1 MKSIITDMCVL
12 VAVWLCGCG
21 CGSGSGCVSV
31 CLCVCVSVW
40 LCVPLWLWLCVLDTC
55 SLHSHACLSTS
66 VPGIRTQI
74 PGVIQYPLNAGSV
87 KFTKGLLNMMYG
99 ASPLDNLRGIMGL
112 ITARRTAAPASAQ
125 DKKQA

>member
-1 MKSIITDMCVL
+1 M
-12 VAVWLCGCG
+12 
-21 CGSGSGCVSV
+21 
-31 CLCVCVSVW
+31 
-40 LCVPLWLWLCVLDTC
+40 
-55 SLHSHACLSTS
+55 
-66 VPGIRTQI
+66 PGIRTQI

-112 ITARRTAAPASAQ
+112 ITARRTAAPAAAQ